1 MIMERMEQRVLGA
14 LRLIDGVT
22 RVPLTRPLS
31 VSAGKLAFTR
41 NPSGWY
47 VVTGARGLDRHTAAF
62 NYPPAAPALATK
74 RYTVA
79 IHDPQNRYL
88 PRIVVVRLPRDP
100 DSAHSGNA
108 DSLFQPVDVAMYPAA
123 TAVISH
129 NWSTIRAAVIR
140 GAAPRTAPPAR
151 GALLM
156 VFDAADGTRLAG
168 GIADERGEA
177 LVIVPGVPVTRFAD
191 EDDDN
196 GGHGGGHDGG
206 HGGNDPPVVVNTLPV
221 RLEVSLTPGAG
232 WPVNPDELEQH
243 HEANRR
249 LTMPLALRTGRMEKV
264 VVNIT

>member
-1 MIMERMEQRVLGA
+1 MMERMERRVLGA

-41 NPSGWY
+41 NPSGCY
-47 VVTGARGLDRHTAAF
+47 VVTGARWLERHTAVF
-62 NYPPAAPALATK
+62 SHPPAAPALSSK
-74 RYTVA
+74 SYTVA
-79 IHDPQNRYL
+79 IHDPRNRYL

-100 DSAHSGNA
+100 DPAHGGNG

-123 TAVISH
+123 TAVIAH

-156 VFDAADGTRLAG
+156 VFDAVDGRRLAG

-177 LVIVPGVPVTRFAD
+177 LVIIPGVPVTRFAG

-196 GGHGGGHDGG
+196 SGSDS
-206 HGGNDPPVVVNTLPV
+206 PVVMDTLPV
-221 RLEVSLTPGAG
+221 RLEVSLAPGAG
-232 WPVNPDELEQH
+232 WPVNPDELERA

>member
-1 MIMERMEQRVLGA
+1 MMMEGIEQRVLGA

-22 RVPLTRPLS
+22 RVPLTRPL
-31 VSAGKLAFTR
+31 VVDADRLAFTR
-41 NPSGWY
+41 NAGGWY
-47 VVTGARGLDRHTAAF
+47 VVTGARGLERHTAAF
-62 NYPPAAPALATK
+62 NHPPAAPALASK
-74 RYTVA
+74 SYTVA

-100 DSAHSGNA
+100 DPAHSGDA
-108 DSLFQPVDVAMYPAA
+108 DSLFRPVDVAMYPAA

-177 LVIVPGVPVTRFAD
+177 LVIIPGVPVTRFAG

-196 GGHGGGHDGG
+196 GGHGGG

-232 WPVNPDELEQH
+232 WPVNPDELEQNH
-243 HEANRR
+243 AANRR

>member
-1 MIMERMEQRVLGA
+1 MMERVDQRVLGA

-22 RVPLTRPLS
+22 RAPLS
-31 VSAGKLAFTR
+31 RSLLLSAGKLALTR
-41 NPSGWY
+41 NVSGCY
-47 VVTGARGLDRHTAAF
+47 VVTRAQGLERHTAAF
-62 NYPPAAPALATK
+62 SHPPAAPALGSK
-74 RYTVA
+74 NYTVA

-88 PRIVVVRLPRDP
+88 PRVVVLRLPRDP
-100 DSAHSGNA
+100 DPANSGDA
-108 DSLFQPVDVAMYPAA
+108 DSLFWAVDVAMYPAA

-177 LVIVPGVPVTRFAD
+177 LVIIPGVPVTRFAD
-191 EDDDN
+191 EDDEDDDN
-196 GGHGGGHDGG
+196 GGHGGGH
-206 HGGNDPPVVVNTLPV
+206 GGNDSPVVVNTLPV

-232 WPVNPDELEQH
+232 WPVNPDILEQN

-249 LTMPLALRTGRMEKV
+249 LSIPLTLQAGRMEKV
-264 VVNIT
+264 VINI